1 MKKIFI
7 FIICMFSIFSFAEED
22 IGKIRDM
29 IAIVNP
35 AEKRLAKAIKDAS
48 EKSGIPSEV
57 LVAKFTNESG
67 FGKKLDNSLGY
78 VGIGQMGAAAFETGL
93 REMGYSKE
101 TAHRLANQYNTR
113 KDNKELGILAAAGY
127 LKYHLDRSNGQ
138 MGAALSKYA
147 GGAGTYNAMNTPVD
161 ETGRHYYWTRKN
173 GKRVKEYLSNEREK
187 EQASDLYKMNLRANI
202 LKKIK
207 EGKPLTAAD
216 KKILTGGIPNVPI
229 NSYYS
234 SLNAL
239 NKGISGKTPDFS
251 PIDDEYGTYNQKA
264 ANYLADINYDW
275 DGFATMLAGFVNEGL
290 AKLKTT
296 AIVLL
301 SLCTLIQ
308 LTLDMAHGM
317 ANVNIKAIMTTL
329 FKKLLSFSFYLVII
343 NKIMDGSLLQLSEDV
358 AYGVVTALTKTS
370 GVQNISNLWTVKE
383 GITGVIWND
392 FKSLWGWSSIVPS
405 EFGHDLVFS
414 IIYLFMIAIVNLAI
428 FMMMA
433 NLFKALIS
441 FQLVLGLSQIL
452 LPFGMIEYT
461 KGYYSIGK
469 VLSLTLNFIVKL
481 ISINVIAVIIMRMFQ
496 ENNDLFNFA
505 NITSVTDL
513 INGNGMIAVILILIV
528 YELFTKIEVSF

>member
-29 IAIVNP
+29 IKIVNP
-35 AEKRLAKAIKDAS
+35 GKVGLAEEIKKWS
-48 EKSGIPSEV
+48 EKSGVPSEV
-57 LVAKFTNESG
+57 LVAKYTNESG
-67 FGKKLDNSLGY
+67 IGRNVGVPKSGLSKEKMADLNRHP
-78 VGIGQMGAAAFETGL
+78 VGIGQMTAAAFMDGLIATGMK
-93 REMGYSKE
+93 RSDARKY
-101 TAHRLANQYNTR
+101 AYDYNR
-113 KDNKELGILAAAGY
+113 RQNDLNLGIRASAGLISKFY
-127 LKYHLDRSNGQ
+127 KECKGN
-138 MGAALSKYA
+138 MGCALSKY
-147 GGAGTYNAMNTPVD
+147 GAGEGNY
-161 ETGRHYYWTRKN
+161 KN
-173 GKRVKEYLSNEREK
+173 MTVNGGKGVATATKQEMAN
-187 EQASDLYKMNLRANI
+187 DLYRLNLRASV

-343 NKIMDGSLLQLSEDV
+343 NKIMDGSLLQLSEDI
-358 AYGVVTALTKTS
+358 AYGVVTALTKTP
-370 GVQNISNLWTVKE
+370 GVQNIGNLWTVKE

-392 FKSLWGWSSIVPS
+392 FKSLWGWSSIMPS

-496 ENNDLFNFA
+496 ENKDLFNFA